1 VIAVADFGMGN
12 LRSVVQALAR
22 VAPEAT
28 VRIAAGPQDLLDAE
42 RVVLPGQGA
51 IGDCMA
57 SLRASG
63 LEQAVRR
70 VLADRPVLGVC
81 IGEQMLFGPSEE
93 GGCGL
98 DVLPGT
104 VQRLRPAADADGRL
118 PKVPHMGWNQVR
130 AARPHALWD
139 GIADGAWFYFV
150 HSFHVVPAQP
160 ELVAG
165 RCDYGGSFT
174 CAVAQDNIFA
184 VQFHPEKSA
193 ADGLR
198 MYANFVRWNP

>member
-104 VQRLRPAADADGRL
+104 VQRLRPAAGPDGRL

-130 AARPHALWD
+130 ATRPHALWD